1 MTTLR
6 LLLGSVAVVAAAAV
20 VSAVV
25 AAVLVGSG
33 LPAQAVVFLSIV
45 AMLPVAWGGALLVA
59 RRWPPRGPVEL
70 VAAAGG
76 GLVLGTW
83 MLLGSDTDLWF
94 RVVVLLALAAA
105 GVAGARQGA
114 RYGGP
119 GDRDLAPAGRRGERG
134 SGSLEFVG
142 VVILAAVLVAAAVG
156 ATATSSPAAR
166 DKIWATI
173 CQITGGECSPADA
186 PSNED
191 YKPEDCEI
199 YSAEER
205 LNATVDIAIV
215 RLEGGAALQR
225 VEKSN
230 GEVEITI
237 LDEGRAGVAGGLGG
251 HGKIRFGET
260 TLGVDGELDAAAT
273 VGLQGG
279 QTYVFDSHEEADAF
293 QSYLRREKVEDIV
306 GSGVPL
312 IGSVNSAVEWVTGEE
327 PPTNDGVQKTFV
339 RFDEHASVSL
349 GGSLGLGAGGGLE
362 LEGMVALGMEHDR
375 GKDADDP
382 GDDKQTMYFQVDW
395 AGEANIGLPMVK
407 GADFAK
413 SGSGI
418 IKVTTTNDGQG
429 DEVQIIS
436 RDAGGFEIGFQADE
450 HSTATVGNDRAP
462 KGLEDFG
469 IDFKA
474 GTGGSTV
481 VTQTLALDSPE
492 SKQAFLDWM
501 TAGGATNMAATT
513 AASSGWADSEDGDN
527 VTSFGDGADGFAEL
541 MTQQAKV
548 SVVEY
553 DNDTWGLGGGLG
565 LSLAVKAGL
574 DLGYEDTEANAIE
587 AAYLGAPDLEGNR
600 TAYDLPEC
608 VG

>member
-1 MTTLR
+1 VTTLR
-6 LLLGSVAVVAAAAV
+6 LLLGSAGVVAAATV
-20 VSAVV
+20 VTAIV
-25 AAVLVGSG
+25 AAVLLGMD
-33 LPAQAVVFLSIV
+33 LPAQAVVLLSIV
-45 AMLPVAWGGALLVA
+45 AMLPVAWGGALLLS
-59 RRWPPRGPVEL
+59 RRWPPEGPVEL
-70 VAAAGG
+70 AAASAG
-76 GLVLGTW
+76 GLVLGVW
-83 MLLGSDTDLWF
+83 MLVGSETALWF
-94 RVVVLLALAAA
+94 RLVVLLALAGA
-105 GVAGARQGA
+105 GMAGARQGA

-119 GDRDLAPAGRRGERG
+119 HERALGVTARRGDVG
-134 SGSLEFVG
+134 AGSLEFVG
-142 VVILAAVLVAAAVG
+142 IVILAAVLVAAAVG

-186 PSNED
+186 PSNAD
-191 YKPEDCEI
+191 YKPADCEI

-215 RLEGGAALQR
+215 RLSGGAALQR

-230 GEVEITI
+230 GEVEITV
-237 LDEGRAGVAGGLGG
+237 LDEGRGGVAGGIGG

-260 TLGVDGELDAAAT
+260 TLGVDAEVDASAT

-279 QTYVFDSHEEADAF
+279 QTYVFDSHDEADAF

-306 GSGVPL
+306 GDGVPA
-312 IGSVNSAVEWVTGEE
+312 IGTVNSIVEWATGEE
-327 PPTNDGVQKTFV
+327 PPTNNGVQKTFV
-339 RFDEHASVSL
+339 RFDEHASVNL

-375 GKDADDP
+375 GEDADDA
-382 GDDKQTMYFQVDW
+382 GDDKQTMFFQVEW
-395 AGEANIGLPMVK
+395 GGEANIGLPMVK

-413 SGSGI
+413 SGTGI
-418 IKVTTTNDGQG
+418 IKVTTSNDGKG
-429 DEVQIIS
+429 DQVQIIS
-436 RDAGGFEIGFQADE
+436 RDAGGFDVGLQADE
-450 HSTATVGNDRAP
+450 HSTAPVGGDRAP
-462 KGLEDFG
+462 SGLESFG
-469 IDFKA
+469 IDFK
-474 GTGGSTV
+474 GGSGGTTV
-481 VTQTLALDSPE
+481 VTQTLPLDSAG

-501 TAGGATNMAATT
+501 TSGGATNMAAT
-513 AASSGWADSEDGDN
+513 AASSSGWADSEDGAN
-527 VTSFGDGADGFAEL
+527 VTSYGDGADAFAEL

-553 DNDTWGLGGGLG
+553 DDDTWGLGGGLG
-565 LSLAVKAGL
+565 VSLAVKAGL
-574 DLGYEDTEANAIE
+574 DVSYEDTEANAVE

>member
-1 MTTLR
+1 MTVVR
-6 LLLGSVAVVAAAAV
+6 LLIGSAAVVVAAAV
-20 VSAVV
+20 VTTVV
-25 AAVLVGSG
+25 AAVLLGSG

-45 AMLPVAWGGALLVA
+45 AIVPVAWGGALLLA
-59 RRWPPRGPVEL
+59 RRWPPAGPVEL
-70 VAAAGG
+70 AAASGG
-76 GLVLGTW
+76 GLVLGVW
-83 MLLGSDTDLWF
+83 MLLGSETALWF
-94 RVVVLLALAAA
+94 RVVVLLALCGAAL
-105 GVAGARQGA
+105 AGARQGA
-114 RYGGP
+114 RYADP
-119 GDRDLAPAGRRGERG
+119 GERALHPAARRGERG

-142 VVILAAVLVAAAVG
+142 VVVLAAVLVAAAVG

-191 YKPEDCEI
+191 FKPGDCEI

-215 RLEGGAALQR
+215 RLSGGAALQR

-237 LDEGRAGVAGGLGG
+237 LDEGRGGVAGGVGG

-260 TLGVDGELDAAAT
+260 TLGVDAEAEAAAT

-279 QTYVFDSHEEADAF
+279 QTYVFDSHDEADAF

-312 IGSVNSAVEWVTGEE
+312 IGSVNGIVEWATGEE
-327 PPTNDGVQKTFV
+327 PPSNNGVQKTFV
-339 RFDEHASVSL
+339 RFDEQASVSL
-349 GGSLGLGAGGGLE
+349 GGSLGLGAGASLE
-362 LEGMVALGMEHDR
+362 VEGMVALGMEHDR

-382 GDDKQTMYFQVDW
+382 GDDKQTMYFQVEWD
-395 AGEANIGLPMVK
+395 GEANIGLPMVK

-413 SGSGI
+413 SGTGI

-436 RDAGGFEIGFQADE
+436 RDAGGFEIGMQADE
-450 HSTATVGNDRAP
+450 HSTAPVGTDRAP
-462 KGLEDFG
+462 SGLESFG

-481 VTQTLALDSPE
+481 VTQTLPLTSPE

-501 TAGGATNMAATT
+501 TAGGATNMAATA
-513 AASSGWADSEDGDN
+513 AASSGWADSAGGDN
-527 VTSFGDGADGFAEL
+527 VTAYGDGADGFAEL
-541 MTQQAKV
+541 MTQQGKV

-565 LSLAVKAGL
+565 VSLAVKAGL
-574 DLGYEDTEANAIE
+574 DLGYEDTEANAVE

>member
-1 MTTLR
+1 MTTVR
-6 LLLGSVAVVAAAAV
+6 LLLGSVAVVVAAAV

-25 AAVLVGSG
+25 AAVLVGAG

-59 RRWPPRGPVEL
+59 RRWPPEGPVEL
-70 VAAAGG
+70 LAASGG
-76 GLVLGTW
+76 GLVLGVW
-83 MLLGSDTDLWF
+83 MLVGSDTALWF
-94 RVVVLLALAAA
+94 RFVVMLALAGA
-105 GVAGARQGA
+105 GLAGARQGA

-119 GDRDLAPAGRRGERG
+119 GDRALHPAGGRGERG

-173 CQITGGECSPADA
+173 CQITGGECTPADA

-191 YKPEDCEI
+191 FKPDDCEI

-215 RLEGGAALQR
+215 RLSGGAALQR

-230 GEVEITI
+230 GEVEITV
-237 LDEGRAGVAGGLGG
+237 LDEGRGGVAGGVGG

-260 TLGVDGELDAAAT
+260 TLGVDAEVEAAAT

-293 QSYLRREKVEDIV
+293 QSYLRREKAEDIV

-312 IGSVNSAVEWVTGEE
+312 VGTLNGVVEWATGEE
-327 PPTNDGVQKTFV
+327 PPTNSGVQKTFV

-349 GGSLGLGAGGGLE
+349 GGSLGLGAGGSLE

-375 GKDADDP
+375 GEDADDP

-395 AGEANIGLPMVK
+395 GGEANIGLPMVK

-418 IKVTTTNDGQG
+418 IKVTTSNDGQG
-429 DEVQIIS
+429 DQVQIIS
-436 RDAGGFEIGFQADE
+436 RDAGGFEIGMQADE
-450 HSTATVGNDRAP
+450 HSTAPVGSDRAP
-462 KGLEDFG
+462 SGLESFG

-501 TAGGATNMAATT
+501 TSGGATNMAATT
-513 AASSGWADSEDGDN
+513 ASSSGWADSEDGDN
-527 VTSFGDGADGFAEL
+527 VTSYGDGADAFAEL
-541 MTQQAKV
+541 MTEQAKV

-565 LSLAVKAGL
+565 VSLAVKAGL
-574 DLGYEDTEANAIE
+574 DVAYEDTETNAVE
-587 AAYLGAPDLEGNR
+587 AAYLGAPDLAGNR
-600 TAYDLPEC
+600 TAYELPEC